1 MANHKS
7 FTKILLSSLNVNALK
22 SNAATP
28 IFKIPVIIW
37 TINDAKTVVFNN
49 LIGSSYITIW

>member
-28 IFKIPVIIW
+28 IFKIPVII
-37 TINDAKTVVFNN
+37 
-49 LIGSSYITIW
+49 